1 MCLPETHQHP
11 HLDPHLNT
19 LTQCTPHTHICTQ
32 PHTCIHTYNLYI
44 YLHTRAYPQL
54 NHNCNTTVPAPT
66 PTPEP
71 RVQHSRDTTQVSSLA
86 RLGSPPSWKNKYCS
100 SRKLQSPVAPA
111 VTSPGS
117 YFWCAQCVAAGTG
130 ARLWVAQ
137 PDGRTGALGCAGPAW
152 PTAPGL
158 PELSQVNRAQA
169 VGVRV

>member
-1 MCLPETHQHP
+1 MCIPETHQHP
-11 HLDPHLNT
+11 HLDPHSNT
-19 LTQCTPHTHICTQ
+19 LTHAHNYTQ
-32 PHTCIHTYNLYI
+32 LHTCIHTYNLHI
-44 YLHTRAYPQL
+44 YLHTCAYPQL

-71 RVQHSRDTTQVSSLA
+71 EHSTPVTQVSSLV
-86 RLGSPPSWKNKYCS
+86 RLVSPPSWKNKYCS

-117 YFWCAQCVAAGTG
+117 YFWCAQCVTAGTG
-130 ARLWVAQ
+130 VRLWVAQ
-137 PDGRTGALGCAGPAW
+137 PDGRAGAPGCAGPAW